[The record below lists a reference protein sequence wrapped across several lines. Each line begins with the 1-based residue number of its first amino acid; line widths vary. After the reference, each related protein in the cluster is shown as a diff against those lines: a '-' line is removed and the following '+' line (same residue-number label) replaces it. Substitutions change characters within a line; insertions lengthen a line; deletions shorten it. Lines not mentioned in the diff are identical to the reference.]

1 MRVSRE
7 YLDTICEDYCGDSDS
22 AWWISGQIEQA
33 LDTFIDYLNDD
44 RHDFMGR
51 IEICPLESHLNCE
64 CMIINEK
71 VDGIPCE
78 EHA

>member
-22 AWWISGQIEQA
+22 SWWINGKIEEA
-33 LDTFIDYLNDD
+33 LDTFIEYLNNNPEYK
-44 RHDFMGR
+44 GR
-51 IEICPLESHLNCE
+51 IEVCPTNSHLNCD

-71 VDGIPCE
+71 VDGMPCE

>member
-7 YLDTICEDYCGDSDS
+7 YLDTICEDNCGDSDH
-22 AWWISGQIEQA
+22 AWWISSQIENA
-33 LDTFIDYLNDD
+33 LDTFINYLNDE

-51 IEICPLESHLNCE
+51 IEVCPTLSHEFCD